1 MKIQYV
7 TGDLLSA
14 PEKTIVHGCNAQGV
28 AKSGVAKV
36 IREKYPRFY
45 DDYKRHEKLLGLSMG
60 DIIITEENPHIIVS
74 AITQEYF
81 GREPNTKYVS
91 YDAIDTAF
99 QKLDS
104 IVAQID
110 DDIQHIAMP
119 LIGAGLAQGSWSVIE
134 KIIENRAI
142 NFKPVVYLLDGVIP
156 YDK

>member
-45 DDYKRHEKLLGLSMG
+45 DDYKNHEKLSGLNMG
-60 DIIITEENPHIIVS
+60 DIIITEENPHIVVS

-91 YDAIDTAF
+91 YDAIDMVF
-99 QKLDS
+99 QQLDT
-104 IVAQID
+104 IAAQID
-110 DDIQHIAMP
+110 DFSDIAMP